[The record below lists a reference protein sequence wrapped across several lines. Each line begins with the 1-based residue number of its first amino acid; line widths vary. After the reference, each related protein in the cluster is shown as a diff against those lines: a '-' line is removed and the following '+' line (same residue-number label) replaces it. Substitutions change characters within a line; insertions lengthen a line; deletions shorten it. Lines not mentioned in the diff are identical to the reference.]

1 MPTECSQ
8 DSFDFGTVEGR
19 DVVASFDG
27 GSITS
32 DAGGLLLGQTNKAI
46 CLTKQFAAC
55 FADARLAEATTHSVE
70 TMIGQI
76 VFGLCLGYE
85 DLVDHDELRHDPM
98 FAVLAGKLQSG
109 RKNCAPVAGK
119 STLNRLQ
126 LSLKNQ
132 TTRYCKIG
140 HDPTA
145 IAKVFVQFFLKAHA
159 TKPRAPIIL
168 DLDAT
173 HSVLHGEQEGRFFQG
188 YYDCYC
194 YLPLLIFCGRH
205 LLAAKLRTADRDAA
219 DGALDE
225 VKRLVAEIR
234 EAWPDVK
241 IWLRG
246 DSGFCREDL
255 MAWCEAN
262 SVDYVFGLAKNAR
275 LLRPI
280 ADELKT
286 AQRNAEKTGAP
297 AREYKELKYATVDTW
312 SKERRVVAKA
322 EWTGGEA
329 NPRFVVTSL
338 SIDRASTRFLYEDVY
353 CARGEM
359 ENRIKECQ
367 RDMFADRMPAAT
379 LRVNQLRLWFSAMA
393 YVLMCAL
400 RRIALAGTKLAN
412 ATCATI
418 RLKLLKIGALVT
430 TSVRRVKIAFA
441 SGFPMQPLFAL
452 AHERLCSATR

>member
-8 DSFDFGTVEGR
+8 DSFDFGSVEGR
-19 DVVASFDG
+19 DVVAAFDG
-27 GSITS
+27 GAITS
-32 DAGGLLLGQTNKAI
+32 DAGALLLGQTNKAI
-46 CLTKQFAAC
+46 SLTKQFAAC
-55 FADARLAEATTHSVE
+55 FSDARTPEAIEHSVE
-70 TMIGQI
+70 TMVGQI
-76 VFGLCLGYE
+76 VFGHCLGYE
-85 DLVDHDELRHDPM
+85 DLVDHDLLRHDPVL
-98 FAVLAGKLQSG
+98 AVLAGKLQAG
-109 RKNCAPVAGK
+109 RKDCTPLAGK

-140 HDPTA
+140 HDPA
-145 IAKVFVQFFLKAHA
+145 MIEQVFVKIFLQSQSRPK
-159 TKPRAPIIL
+159 TPIIL

-194 YLPLLIFCGRH
+194 YLPLFIFCGRH

-225 VKRLVAEIR
+225 VKRIVAQIR
-234 EAWPDVK
+234 ETWPGVK

-246 DSGFCREDL
+246 DSGFCREEL

-262 SVDYVFGLAKNAR
+262 QVDYVFGLAKNPRLVRQIAR
-275 LLRPI
+275 DLVVAKRRSTKSGKPER
-280 ADELKT
+280 AF
-286 AQRNAEKTGAP
+286 
-297 AREYKELKYATVDTW
+297 KELKYATLDTW

-338 SIDRASTRFLYEDVY
+338 DIDRATTRFLYENVY
-353 CARGEM
+353 CARGDM

-400 RRIALAGTKLAN
+400 RRIALAGTQLAN

-418 RLKLLKIGALVT
+418 RLRLLKIGALVT

-441 SGFPMQPLFAL
+441 SAFPLQATFAL
-452 AHERLCSATR
+452 AHERLCNATR

>member
-1 MPTECSQ
+1 MNI
-8 DSFDFGTVEGR
+8 F
-19 DVVASFDG
+19 
-27 GSITS
+27 
-32 DAGGLLLGQTNKAI
+32 
-46 CLTKQFAAC
+46 
-55 FADARLAEATTHSVE
+55 
-70 TMIGQI
+70 
-76 VFGLCLGYE
+76 
-85 DLVDHDELRHDPM
+85 
-98 FAVLAGKLQSG
+98 LQSQA
-109 RKNCAPVAGK
+109 RPK
-119 STLNRLQ
+119 
-126 LSLKNQ
+126 
-132 TTRYCKIG
+132 
-140 HDPTA
+140 
-145 IAKVFVQFFLKAHA
+145 
-159 TKPRAPIIL
+159 APIIL

-194 YLPLLIFCGRH
+194 YLPLFIFCGRH

-219 DGALDE
+219 DGALDD
-225 VKRLVAEIR
+225 VKRIVAQIR
-234 EAWPDVK
+234 ETWPGVK

-255 MAWCEAN
+255 MAWCEDN
-262 SVDYVFGLAKNAR
+262 SVDYVFGLAKNPR

-280 ADELKT
+280 VKELKV
-286 AQRNAEKTGAP
+286 AKRRSQKTGTAE
-297 AREYKELKYATVDTW
+297 REFKELKYATLDTW

-338 SIDRASTRFLYEDVY
+338 DIDRASTRFLYEDIY
-353 CARGEM
+353 CARGDM

-379 LRVNQLRLWFSAMA
+379 MRVNQLRLWFSAMA

-400 RRIALAGTKLAN
+400 RRIALAGTQLAN

-418 RLKLLKIGALVT
+418 RLRLLKIGALVT

-441 SGFPMQPLFAL
+441 SGFPLQPLFAL
-452 AHERLCSATR
+452 AHERLCSAVR

>member
-19 DVVASFDG
+19 DVIASFDG

-32 DAGGLLLGQTNKAI
+32 DAGALLVGQTNKAI

-55 FADARLAEATTHSVE
+55 FTDARLPEATIHSVE

-76 VFGLCLGYE
+76 VFGHCLGYE
-85 DLVDHDELRHDPM
+85 DLVDHDLLRHDPVL
-98 FAVLAGKLQSG
+98 AVLAGKLQSV
-109 RKNCAPVAGK
+109 RKDCAPLAGK

-132 TTRYCKIG
+132 TPRYCKIG
-140 HDPTA
+140 HDPAA
-145 IAKVFVQFFLKAHA
+145 IEQVFVNIFLQSQARPK
-159 TKPRAPIIL
+159 APIIL

-194 YLPLLIFCGRH
+194 YLPLFIFCGRH

-225 VKRLVAEIR
+225 VKRIVAEIR
-234 EAWPDVK
+234 GTWPGVK

-255 MAWCEAN
+255 MAWCENN
-262 SVDYVFGLAKNAR
+262 SVDYVFGLAKNPR

-280 ADELKT
+280 VKDLKV
-286 AQRNAEKTGAP
+286 AKRRSQKSGAP
-297 AREYKELKYATVDTW
+297 EREFKELKYATLDTW

-329 NPRFVVTSL
+329 NPRFVATSL
-338 SIDRASTRFLYEDVY
+338 DIDRASTRFLYEDIY
-353 CARGEM
+353 CARGDM

-379 LRVNQLRLWFSAMA
+379 MRVNQLRLWFSAMA

-400 RRIALAGTKLAN
+400 RRIALAGTQLAN

-418 RLKLLKIGALVT
+418 RLRLLKIGAQVT

-441 SGFPMQPLFAL
+441 SGFPLQPLFAL
-452 AHERLCSATR
+452 AHDRLCSAAR

>member
-19 DVVASFDG
+19 DVIAAFDG
-27 GSITS
+27 GSFTS
-32 DAGGLLLGQTNKAI
+32 DAGALLLGQTNTAI
-46 CLTKQFAAC
+46 SLTRQFAAC
-55 FADARLAEATTHSVE
+55 FTDARLPEAIEHTVE
-70 TMIGQI
+70 AMVGQI

-85 DLVDHDELRHDPM
+85 DLVDHDLLRHDPA
-98 FAVLAGKLQSG
+98 FSVLAGKLQAR
-109 RKNCAPVAGK
+109 RKACAPLAGK

-126 LSLKNQ
+126 LSLKSQ
-132 TTRYCKIG
+132 ATRYCKIG
-140 HDPTA
+140 HDPA
-145 IAKVFVQFFLKAHA
+145 ALEQVFVKIFLQSQS
-159 TKPRAPIIL
+159 KPRAPLIL

-194 YLPLLIFCGRH
+194 YLPLFIFCGRH
-205 LLAAKLRTADRDAA
+205 VLAAKLRTADRDAA
-219 DGALDE
+219 DGALEE
-225 VKRLVAEIR
+225 VKRIVAQIR
-234 EAWPDVK
+234 ETWPGVK

-246 DSGFCREDL
+246 DSGFCREEL

-262 SVDYVFGLAKNAR
+262 EVDYVFGLAKNPR
-275 LLRPI
+275 LLRQI
-280 ADELKT
+280 GRQLVVAKRRS
-286 AQRNAEKTGAP
+286 QRTGA
-297 AREYKELKYATVDTW
+297 AEREFKELNYATLDTW

-338 SIDRASTRFLYEDVY
+338 DIDRASTRFLYEDVY
-353 CARGEM
+353 CARGDM

-400 RRIALAGTKLAN
+400 RRIALAGTQLAN

-418 RLKLLKIGALVT
+418 RLRLLKIGALVT

-441 SGFPMQPLFAL
+441 SGFPLQPLFAL
-452 AHERLCSATR
+452 AHDRLCSAAR